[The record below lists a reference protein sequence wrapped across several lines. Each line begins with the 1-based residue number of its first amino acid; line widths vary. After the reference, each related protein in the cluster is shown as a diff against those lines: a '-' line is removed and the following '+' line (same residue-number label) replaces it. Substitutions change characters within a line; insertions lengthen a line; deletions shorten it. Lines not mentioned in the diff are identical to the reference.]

1 MNYIPGGE
9 LFKLLQKQTRI
20 SEKQTMFYTFN
31 LAIAIQ
37 YLHSH
42 NIIYRD
48 LKSENVLIDEK
59 GYLVLTDFGISK
71 ILKDQSET
79 FSFCGT
85 PEYTA
90 PEL

>member
-1 MNYIPGGE
+1 M
-9 LFKLLQKQTRI
+9 
-20 SEKQTMFYTFN
+20 
-31 LAIAIQ
+31 
-37 YLHSH
+37 
-42 NIIYRD
+42 
-48 LKSENVLIDEK
+48 IDEK

-90 PEL
+90 PELQDQDDGYGYMCDWWSLGILCYEMIIGFVPFKSNRD